1 MALVTDTAG
10 APMSEPDLVAI
21 AQQAVGEADTVLA
34 AAWME
39 PRGTSGG
46 AMAGMEASD
55 MASDMVGGGVAG
67 AALGI
72 AGTMIGFKKGRD
84 SGGFA
89 SEAPEGTFTHRVPH
103 VSLVAVS
110 ATNIYA
116 WTVGHDGLHR
126 RAGELLFALPREEVE
141 INIRSR
147 FSVRTFE
154 VVHDTAAEKWE
165 FEGARFGSHMKFVMA
180 ALHAD

>member
-1 MALVTDTAG
+1 
-10 APMSEPDLVAI
+10 MSEQDLVAI
-21 AQQAVGEADTVLA
+21 AQRAVGDADTVLA

-46 AMAGMEASD
+46 TMAGMEAGD
-55 MASDMVGGGVAG
+55 MASDAVGGGVAG

-89 SEAPEGTFTHRVPH
+89 SEAPEGTYTHRVPH
-103 VSLVAVS
+103 SSLVAVS

-116 WTVGHDGLHR
+116 WSVGHEGLHR
-126 RAGELLFALPREEVE
+126 TAGDLIFALPRAEVE
-141 INIRSR
+141 INVRSR
-147 FSVRTFE
+147 VTVRTFE
-154 VVHDTAAEKWE
+154 VVHASAAEKWE
-165 FEGARFGSHMKFVMA
+165 FEGSRLGSHMKFVLA
-180 ALHAD
+180 ALHDD

>member
-1 MALVTDTAG
+1 
-10 APMSEPDLVAI
+10 MSEQDLVAL
-21 AQQAVGEADTVLA
+21 AQQAVGESDTVIA
-34 AAWME
+34 AAWFQ

-46 AMAGMEASD
+46 TIAGMEAGD

-72 AGTMIGFKKGRD
+72 AGTMIGFKKGRN

-89 SEAPEGTFTHRVPH
+89 SEAPEGMYTHRAPSQ
-103 VSLVAVS
+103 SLVAVS

-116 WTVGHDGLHR
+116 WSVGREGWHR
-126 RAGELLFALPREEVE
+126 AAEDLLFALPRDEVE

-154 VVHDTAAEKWE
+154 VVHQSAAEKWE

-180 ALHAD
+180 ALHED